1 MGSEMCIRD
10 SPFPPSCSLR
20 RRVGA
25 RLPALRRIRRL
36 GQGWHAGF
44 PRPTQP
50 GAQNGIAETHPPG
63 ACFGRG
69 APPSSWLFARISP
82 AAPGGHPEPPRGRRG
97 NVHLALAV
105 RPETM
110 FVCLPV
116 AAPFCSMV
124 VGAKVTTS
132 GALQRV
138 SVDVTPL
145 GLAALLLRTESVLWV
160 SMASG
165 KRTTAATL
173 ELAAPP
179 SKVFKGSCLSA
190 RCLTSKPQACASAP
204 SEILRVKHVSLSGL
218 RAPLGG
224 KRKLLERRPNY
235 RFTRSSRFW

>member
-1 MGSEMCIRD
+1 
-10 SPFPPSCSLR
+10 
-20 RRVGA
+20 
-25 RLPALRRIRRL
+25 
-36 GQGWHAGF
+36 
-44 PRPTQP
+44 
-50 GAQNGIAETHPPG
+50 
-63 ACFGRG
+63 
-69 APPSSWLFARISP
+69 
-82 AAPGGHPEPPRGRRG
+82 
-97 NVHLALAV
+97 
-105 RPETM
+105 M

-235 RFTRSSRFW
+235 RLTRSSRFW